1 MKPFTLMRSMIIS
14 AVLPVLAGAQVSP
27 AKPAKPARP
36 PEKVRPPFEAPV
48 FIDPFRIEMP
58 PMPPM
63 PPMSPMP
70 PMPSMDFGPLMDLKF
85 DGLRMQEL
93 ELRGQEMQ
101 LRADEFLS
109 HIDVDAL
116 ARKGEEMQLRAADML
131 SHIDV
136 EGLTR
141 RAEEMQVRAG
151 EIAQRALVDLPEQL
165 HGLGPMTIWKADK
178 LLETRPRAPWS
189 HDDPADSL
197 YRLAREALN
206 RGEYRRAAQLFSE
219 VPKKFPKSDYAPDCA
234 YWQAFSLYR
243 AGGTDDLKQ
252 ALRILEGNQIQLASL
267 SKESS
272 VDVTALRA
280 RIQGALAARGDR
292 EAAAALQSEAKATNA
307 GCDREEI
314 SVRAEALS
322 ALGQMDRASAMPIVK
337 KVLARRDECSVE
349 LRRRALFVAARDA
362 DADAVSLILD
372 VAKSD
377 PDQGIRGEAMRWLP
391 RVAGDNAVPQLE
403 EMLRTSTD
411 EQAQR
416 SAVSA
421 LSSIDSDRARKAI
434 RAIIERAD
442 APERVRYEAIYS
454 LSRERDGRPASADD
468 MNYLRTLYTKV
479 DNAQLREAVLMSLG
493 RIETPENAQFLLSIV
508 RNQNEE
514 PSLRAAALQRLGR
527 MQSVNVSDIAKLYDV
542 ADARSLRERILIA
555 LSQRKEPEAIDKMMD
570 IARKDTD
577 PQIRRTAISLLA
589 RSNNE
594 RAKKLLQELIDR

>member
-1 MKPFTLMRSMIIS
+1 MKPFTLMRFMIVS
-14 AVLPVLAGAQVSP
+14 AALPVLASAQVPP
-27 AKPAKPARP
+27 AAPAKPARP
-36 PEKVRPPFEAPV
+36 PKARPPVEAPV
-48 FIDPFRIEMP
+48 LVEPFMFEMP

-63 PPMSPMP
+63 ELLDMA
-70 PMPSMDFGPLMDLKF
+70 PLM
-85 DGLRMQEL
+85 REL
-93 ELRGQEMQ
+93 DQ
-101 LRADEFLS
+101 LRFHDFDLRAQDLGRRAEELTQKAMM
-109 HIDVDAL
+109 HIDVDQLKRNADEIV
-116 ARKGEEMQLRAADML
+116 ARIDVDRLTRSADEMQF
-131 SHIDV
+131 
-136 EGLTR
+136 
-141 RAEEMQVRAG
+141 RAE

-165 HGLGPMTIWKADK
+165 RGIGPMTSIGPMTIWKADK
-178 LLETRPRAPWS
+178 LLEARPRAPWS
-189 HDDPADSL
+189 NDDPADSL

-252 ALRILEGNQIQLASL
+252 ALRILEGNQLQLASL

-292 EAAAALQSEAKATNA
+292 DAAAALQSEAKTTNA

-362 DADAVSLILD
+362 DADAVALILD
-372 VAKSD
+372 VAKND

-391 RVAGDNAVPQLE
+391 RIAGDNAVPQLE
-403 EMLRTSTD
+403 ELLRTSTD
-411 EQAQR
+411 EHAQR

-454 LSRERDGRPASADD
+454 LSRERDGRAASADD
-468 MNYLRTLYTKV
+468 VGYLRSLYTKL
-479 DNAQLREAVLMSLG
+479 DSPRLREAVLMSLS
-493 RIETPENAQFLLSIV
+493 RIETPENAQFLLGIV

-514 PSLRAAALQRLGR
+514 SSLRAAALQRLGR
-527 MQSVNVSDIAKLYDV
+527 MQSVNVGDIAKLYDV
-542 ADARSLRERILIA
+542 ADARSLREQILYA
-555 LSQRKEPEAIDKMMD
+555 LSQRKEPEAIDKLMD

>member
-1 MKPFTLMRSMIIS
+1 MKPFTLMRFMIVS
-14 AVLPVLAGAQVSP
+14 AALPVLAAAQVPP
-27 AKPAKPARP
+27 AAPAKPARP
-36 PEKVRPPFEAPV
+36 PKARPPVEAPV
-48 FIDPFRIEMP
+48 LPEAFMFEMP

-63 PPMSPMP
+63 PPMELLDMA
-70 PMPSMDFGPLMDLKF
+70 PLMRELDQLRFDLRTQ
-85 DGLRMQEL
+85 DLGLRAEEL
-93 ELRGQEMQ
+93 AQKAMM
-101 LRADEFLS
+101 
-109 HIDVDAL
+109 HIDVDQLKRNADEIVAQIDVDKL
-116 ARKGEEMQLRAADML
+116 TRSAGEMQF
-131 SHIDV
+131 
-136 EGLTR
+136 
-141 RAEEMQVRAG
+141 RAE

-165 HGLGPMTIWKADK
+165 RGIGPMTRIGPMTIWKADK
-178 LLETRPRAPWS
+178 LLEARPRAPWS
-189 HDDPADSL
+189 NDDPADSL

-219 VPKKFPKSDYAPDCA
+219 VLKKFPKSDYAPDCA

-292 EAAAALQSEAKATNA
+292 DAAAALQSEAKTTNA

-362 DADAVSLILD
+362 DADGVALILD
-372 VAKSD
+372 VAKND

-391 RVAGDNAVPQLE
+391 RIAGDNAVPQLE
-403 EMLRTSTD
+403 ELLRTSTD
-411 EQAQR
+411 EHAQR

-454 LSRERDGRPASADD
+454 LSRERDGRAASADD
-468 MNYLRTLYTKV
+468 VGYLRSLYTKL
-479 DNAQLREAVLMSLG
+479 DSPRLREAVLMSLS
-493 RIETPENAQFLLSIV
+493 RIETPENAQFLLGIV

-514 PSLRAAALQRLGR
+514 SALRAAALQRLGR
-527 MQSVNVSDIAKLYDV
+527 MQSVNVGDIAKLYDV
-542 ADARSLRERILIA
+542 ADARSLREQVLYA
-555 LSQRKEPEAIDKMMD
+555 LSQRKEPEAIDKLMD